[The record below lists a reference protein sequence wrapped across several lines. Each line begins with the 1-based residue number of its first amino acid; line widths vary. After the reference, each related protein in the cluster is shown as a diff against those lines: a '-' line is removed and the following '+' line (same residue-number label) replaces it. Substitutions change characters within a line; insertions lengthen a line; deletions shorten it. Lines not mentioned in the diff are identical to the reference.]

1 MCKECGCGIT
11 NVSDKKAVEVF
22 EDILKY
28 NKFQAKHNR
37 EHFEE
42 HKIYA
47 INLMSAPGSGKNLLL
62 EKTINLLKEKY
73 RIYQIYYK

>member
-37 EHFEE
+37 ECFEE

-47 INLMSAPGSGKNLLL
+47 INLMSVFCSGKLIFRKN
-62 EKTINLLKEKY
+62 T
-73 RIYQIYYK
+73 

>member
-1 MCKECGCGIT
+1 MCKECGCGIM
-11 NVSDKKAVEVF
+11 NDSDKKAVEVF

-47 INLMSAPGSGKNLLL
+47 INLMSVFCSGNHF
-62 EKTINLLKEKY
+62 
-73 RIYQIYYK
+73 